1 MADPSDTGL
10 NVSKVLF
17 EPKEILF
24 KQGDPPAGL
33 FFIEEGA
40 VEVFRDI
47 GPRTVTL
54 ARLGRGDV
62 VGELAM
68 VEGIPHTRG
77 VRAITDVTALKITPE
92 QLEEA
97 LKASPTLV
105 RMVLKRVVRKLH
117 RTNDL
122 AFGPSKPS
130 T

>member
-1 MADPSDTGL
+1 
-10 NVSKVLF
+10 
-17 EPKEILF
+17 
-24 KQGDPPAGL
+24 
-33 FFIEEGA
+33 
-40 VEVFRDI
+40 
-47 GPRTVTL
+47 
-54 ARLGRGDV
+54 
-62 VGELAM
+62 M

-77 VRAITDVTALKITPE
+77 VRAITDVTALKITPL

-97 LKASPTLV
+97 LKASPALV